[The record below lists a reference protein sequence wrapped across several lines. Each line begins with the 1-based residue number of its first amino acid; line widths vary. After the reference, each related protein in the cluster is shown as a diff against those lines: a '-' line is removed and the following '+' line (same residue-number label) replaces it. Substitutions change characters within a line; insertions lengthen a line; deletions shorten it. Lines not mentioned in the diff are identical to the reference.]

1 MSLNRQSTPTQE
13 RRRTATGHGNQ
24 SKKFT
29 PMNNTATTTNNAT
42 QNFAQNTDATPTA
55 RQTRRMGIHTQGY
68 PSPEKSSLQ
77 GIGATTGAPEDSPL
91 EGSAGR
97 VRNNLHRALFFLADI
112 TVVALILAG
121 FGALCSLEGVDDI
134 LGSLARVSIA
144 AGAFAAATIIAK
156 HTTKTVR

>member
-1 MSLNRQSTPTQE
+1 
-13 RRRTATGHGNQ
+13 
-24 SKKFT
+24 
-29 PMNNTATTTNNAT
+29 MNNTATTTNNAT
-42 QNFAQNTDATPTA
+42 QNFAQNTDAATRA
-55 RQTRRMGIHTQGY
+55 RQTRRMDIHPQGY

-77 GIGATTGAPEDSPL
+77 GFDAAEGTPDDSSL
-91 EGSAGR
+91 EGRAGR
-97 VRNNLHRALFFLADI
+97 VRNNIQRALFFLADI

>member
-1 MSLNRQSTPTQE
+1 
-13 RRRTATGHGNQ
+13 
-24 SKKFT
+24 
-29 PMNNTATTTNNAT
+29 MNNTATTTNNAT

-97 VRNNLHRALFFLADI
+97 VRNNLHNNLHRALFFLADI